1 MGYKHVLG
9 NLSMHHDNLWF
20 QNDFFQKKIFGK
32 FLMNFETVK
41 NFWRE
46 KEHHFGIR
54 ILF

>member
-9 NLSMHHDNLWF
+9 NSSMQHDNLWF
-20 QNDFFQKKIFGK
+20 QNEFFQKKFGK

-46 KEHHFGIR
+46 KEHNFEII